1 MACVVTVA
9 TAAYVNMVFFRS
21 RLKAMENV
29 ENLILEHLRSI
40 RSDVAG
46 MRDDI
51 REIKQRLSNLESGIG
66 SLKRDTADL
75 YTENAAQHLRY
86 DRLADRIEKIEKRL
100 ELTN

>member
-1 MACVVTVA
+1 
-9 TAAYVNMVFFRS
+9 
-21 RLKAMENV
+21 MENV

>member
-1 MACVVTVA
+1 
-9 TAAYVNMVFFRS
+9 
-21 RLKAMENV
+21 MENV
-29 ENLILEHLRSI
+29 DNLILEHLRAI
-40 RSDVAG
+40 RADIAG

-51 REIKQRLSNLESGIG
+51 REVKQRLSNVESGIG

-75 YTENAAQHLRY
+75 YTENAAQHARY

>member
-1 MACVVTVA
+1 
-9 TAAYVNMVFFRS
+9 
-21 RLKAMENV
+21 MENV

-40 RSDVAG
+40 RTDIAG

-75 YTENAAQHLRY
+75 YSENAAQHLRY

>member
-1 MACVVTVA
+1 MQ
-9 TAAYVNMVFFRS
+9 
-21 RLKAMENV
+21 NV
-29 ENLILEHLRSI
+29 ENFILEHLGSI
-40 RSDVAG
+40 RADIAG

-51 REIKQRLSNLESGIG
+51 REIKQRLSNVESGIG

>member
-1 MACVVTVA
+1 
-9 TAAYVNMVFFRS
+9 
-21 RLKAMENV
+21 MENV

-40 RSDVAG
+40 RSDITG

>member
-1 MACVVTVA
+1 
-9 TAAYVNMVFFRS
+9 
-21 RLKAMENV
+21 MENV
-29 ENLILEHLRSI
+29 ENFILEHLGSI
-40 RSDVAG
+40 RADFAG

-51 REIKQRLSNLESGIG
+51 REIKQRLSNVESGIG

>member
-1 MACVVTVA
+1 
-9 TAAYVNMVFFRS
+9 
-21 RLKAMENV
+21 MENV
-29 ENLILEHLRSI
+29 ENFILEHLGSI
-40 RSDVAG
+40 RADIAG

-51 REIKQRLSNLESGIG
+51 REIKQRLSNVESGIG
-66 SLKRDTADL
+66 SLKRDTVDL